1 MKKNLAI
8 LTFELCLITFFAE
21 KCRPCYLFSLQKTE
35 EEKKKKKRESNL
47 DFVTAS
53 QELKEKVLQYL
64 NDLGWKW

>member
-35 EEKKKKKRESNL
+35 EKKKKIKKKESNL

-53 QELKEKVLQYL
+53 QELKEKVSQYI
-64 NDLGWKW
+64 NDLG

>member
-21 KCRPCYLFSLQKTE
+21 KCRPCSLFSLKKTE
-35 EEKKKKKRESNL
+35 EKKKKRESNL

-53 QELKEKVLQYL
+53 QELKEKVSQYI
-64 NDLGWKW
+64 NDLG